1 MKGNVVDVKIYI
13 KKNQYAVRFRSSR
26 LKGEMVCR
34 TIGEL
39 DKKMNKIISTFSDLS
54 FSIRFSQGALG
65 RYTWELDSPKLLF
78 KMGYEFMGYIRHS
91 DKKVYYNRE
100 LREFVVI
107 DGEGWLKKYK
117 LN

>member
-1 MKGNVVDVKIYI
+1 MRNVDVKIFLRRNKYV
-13 KKNQYAVRFRSSR
+13 VRFKSSH

-39 DKKMNKIISTFSDLS
+39 DKKMNKIISTFSDLT
-54 FSIRFSQGALG
+54 FDVRFSQGALG
-65 RYTWELDSPKLLF
+65 RYTWEVDSPVLLF
-78 KMGYEFMGYIRHS
+78 KMGYKFMGYLKGS
-91 DKKVYYNRE
+91 DKKVYYNHE

>member
-1 MKGNVVDVKIYI
+1 MRNVVYVKIYI

-39 DKKMNKIISTFSDLS
+39 DKKMNKIISTFSDLT

-65 RYTWELDSPKLLF
+65 RYTWEIDSPILLY
-78 KMGYEFMGYIRHS
+78 KMGYKFMGYVRGS
-91 DKKVYYNRE
+91 ETRVYYNDE

-107 DGEGWLKKYK
+107 DKDEFLKKYK

>member
-1 MKGNVVDVKIYI
+1 MQKEVNVKIFL
-13 KKNQYAVRFRSSR
+13 KKNNYIVKFKSSH
-26 LKGEMVCR
+26 LKGEMKCKSI
-34 TIGEL
+34 TQL
-39 DKKMNKIISTFSDLS
+39 DEKMNKIISTFPDLT
-54 FSIRFSQGALG
+54 FDVRFSQGALG
-65 RYTWELDSPKLLF
+65 RYTWEIDSPILLY

-91 DKKVYYNRE
+91 DKKVYYNHE